1 MGESNYSKPTV
12 WYVLCIVT
20 LWMRCKNKFYPILW
34 RLSSSL
40 SYIKTKS
47 YYLAPLSQWKEAAKL
62 MGTIW
67 NLLLI
72 GIILRGGDLSDIFL
86 SKTLKYSE
94 IVTPRNISQL
104 SNLFH
109 CVWSHNF
116 TLTVPSNH
124 SEGDWKLFLCCD
136 CI

>member
-1 MGESNYSKPTV
+1 MGESNNSKPTI
-12 WYVLCIVT
+12 WYVDVVILRMI
-20 LWMRCKNKFYPILW
+20 WKIKFYPKIW
-34 RLSSSL
+34 TSFL

-136 CI
+136 SI

>member
-1 MGESNYSKPTV
+1 MGESNNSKPTV
-12 WYVLCIVT
+12 WYVDVVT
-20 LWMRCKNKFYPILW
+20 LRMTWKIKFYPMIW
-34 RLSSSL
+34 TSFL

-72 GIILRGGDLSDIFL
+72 GIILRGGDLSEIFL
-86 SKTLKYSE
+86 SKTLKYSK
-94 IVTPRNISQL
+94 IVTPRNLSQL